1 MTINV
6 DLKGAEL
13 ALYLAN
19 ALSDLEFELLIRNRI
34 KNEFKRLH
42 SREPNLDEGRNSCQ
56 FIMSWA
62 DEPEWHVRIGEN
74 YNKSASNEGQVLS
87 ACCADVARM
96 YDMKNGNKLSLLLPA
111 PDTAVFHVSEDS
123 YPADFDTTDKKW

>member
-34 KNEFKRLH
+34 KIAFRRMH
-42 SREPNLDEGRNSCQ
+42 DREPNLDEARNTCV
-56 FIMSWA
+56 FTMEWN
-62 DEPEWHVRIGEN
+62 DEAGWSVRIGEN

-87 ACCADVARM
+87 QCCADVVRM
-96 YDMKNGNKLSLLLPA
+96 YEMKNGNKLSLLLPA
-111 PDTAVFHVSEDS
+111 PESKDA
-123 YPADFDTTDKKW
+123 FDDDRVPF

>member
-34 KNEFKRLH
+34 KIEFNRLH
-42 SREPNLDEGRNSCQ
+42 HREPNLDEARNSCS
-56 FIMSWA
+56 FVMSWN
-62 DEPEWHVRIGEN
+62 DEAEWSVRIGEN
-74 YNKSASNEGQVLS
+74 YNKSANNEGQVLS
-87 ACCADVARM
+87 VCCHDVAHM

-111 PDTAVFHVSEDS
+111 PESKDA
-123 YPADFDTTDKKW
+123 FDPDNIPF